1 MTYATRGECQY
12 SPHALRPYGIRGASL
27 RKCVVKRGVISLCGH
42 VRSVHYNANGT
53 NTFVYRAGIPSRRD
67 NAITKVT
74 VVTLPLSS
82 VDNEKSGWAD
92 WGSGVAYNLPATT
105 LHAPRRR
112 SLLYS
117 WTWTWP
123 LAASRI
129 RLAYAHGRKIIRIYQ
144 NLSRFRAASATKKI
158 LTVSTFLEHDTE
170 CILNYTMLI
179 SFVYIVANVFWWFKD
194 NILAV
199 LIDRCFIISFFFYDA
214 WKQNAWFSWSK

>member
-1 MTYATRGECQY
+1 MTYATRGGCQY

-74 VVTLPLSS
+74 VVTLPPFLCRQREEWVGWLGVRGCLQLASNHPPRASTSLSPIFMNLNVTVS
-82 VDNEKSGWAD
+82 GKSYPACINARKKDYPYLPESLAIPSSISNEKNFLASG
-92 WGSGVAYNLPATT
+92 S
-105 LHAPRRR
+105 
-112 SLLYS
+112 
-117 WTWTWP
+117 
-123 LAASRI
+123 
-129 RLAYAHGRKIIRIYQ
+129 
-144 NLSRFRAASATKKI
+144 

-179 SFVYIVANVFWWFKD
+179 GFVYIIANVF
-194 NILAV
+194 
-199 LIDRCFIISFFFYDA
+199 
-214 WKQNAWFSWSK
+214 